1 MLRRLL
7 PLLAIPLLVAV
18 AAVDVVAQSEGLRT
32 RVQNELFTFGDCG
45 EPLCLDL
52 DNIHGDHFLPALSSG
67 NAAVISFVT
76 DAIGRAT
83 SSVPLSAT
91 SGGATFSFVG
101 GLPVRTSTSAGPIF
115 GERSQTLGRGRFFI
129 GASVTGMQF
138 TSLNGT
144 PMEAVELNFKH
155 DTGDDGILG
164 TPDFENDIINLRM
177 NLDVSVV
184 VGTIAMTA
192 GLTDFID
199 IGVAVPL
206 VRTSVEGRSDAQLLP
221 FGSPTLHRFGGDDT
235 DPILRASTSMSGS
248 AAGIG
253 DVAARMKIN
262 LGQGSTM
269 GAALLAEV
277 RLPTGDEENLLGSGS
292 SQVRAMAVYSA
303 QLGTFSPHL
312 NLGYQANANEN
323 LNDKLLVL
331 ASFDNLMTDW
341 ATLAVGFEGE
351 IEMGQSPVLL
361 PEPVVYDV
369 PYARVIPA
377 TNIPNQGADLLRASV
392 GGKFT
397 VREGTVLYANGI
409 FPLSKTGLQPDFI
422 WTIGMDFP
430 F

>member
-1 MLRRLL
+1 MLRRLFPLFAL
-7 PLLAIPLLVAV
+7 PALALVGV
-18 AAVDVVAQSEGLRT
+18 ADAHAQSAGLRE
-32 RVQNELFTFGDCG
+32 RVQDELFTFGDCG

-52 DNIHGDHFLPALSSG
+52 DNIHGDHFLPALSGG
-67 NAAVISFVT
+67 NAAVISFIT

-83 SSVPLSAT
+83 ASVPLSAT

-144 PMEAVELNFKH
+144 PMEALELNFKH

-164 TPDFENDIINLRM
+164 TPDFENDVMNLRM
-177 NLDVSVV
+177 NMDVSVV
-184 VGTIAMTA
+184 VGTLAMTA

-206 VRTSVEGRSDAQLLP
+206 VRTSIEGRSDAQLLP
-221 FGSPTLHRFGGDDT
+221 FGSPTLHRFGGDDAN
-235 DPILRASTSMSGS
+235 PILRASASMSGS

-277 RLPTGDEENLLGSGS
+277 RMPTGDEENLLGSGS

-312 NLGYQANANEN
+312 NLGYLANANES
-323 LNDKLLVL
+323 LNDKLLIL
-331 ASFDNLMTDW
+331 ASFDNLMTEW

-351 IEMGQSPVLL
+351 LQMGESLVLL
-361 PEPVVYDV
+361 PEPISYGV
-369 PYARVIPA
+369 PFTRVIHA
-377 TNIPNQGADLLRASV
+377 TNIPSQSSDLLRASV

-422 WTIGMDFP
+422 WTVGMDFP

>member
-7 PLLAIPLLVAV
+7 PLLAIPALALVGTAD
-18 AAVDVVAQSEGLRT
+18 AQAQSDGLAA
-32 RVQNELFTFGDCG
+32 RVQSELFTFGECG

-52 DNIHGDHFLPALSSG
+52 GTIHGDHFLPALSSG
-67 NAAVISFVT
+67 NATVISFVT

-83 SSVPLSAT
+83 ASVPLSAT

-144 PMEAVELNFKH
+144 PMEALELNFKH

-164 TPDFENDIINLRM
+164 TPDFENDYMNLRM
-177 NLDVSVV
+177 NMDVSVV
-184 VGTIAMTA
+184 VGTIALTA

-206 VRTSVEGRSDAQLLP
+206 VRTSIEGRSDAQLMP
-221 FGSPTLHRFGGDDT
+221 FGSPTLHRFAGDDAN
-235 DPILRASTSMSGS
+235 PVLRASASMKGS
-248 AAGIG
+248 ASGVG

-277 RLPTGDEENLLGSGS
+277 RLPTGDEANLLGSGS
-292 SQVRAMAVYSA
+292 SQVRAMALYSA

-312 NLGYQANANEN
+312 NVGYLANANET
-323 LNDKLLVL
+323 LNDKILIRT
-331 ASFDNLMTDW
+331 AFDNLMTDW

-351 IEMGQSPVLL
+351 IQMGESLVQL
-361 PEPVVYDV
+361 PDPISYGTPYTRVVH
-369 PYARVIPA
+369 A
-377 TNIPNQGADLLRASV
+377 TNIPSRGTDLLRASV

-409 FPLSKTGLQPDFI
+409 FPLTASGLQPDFI
-422 WTIGMDFP
+422 WTVGMDFP